1 MSEALAVPSPFAL
14 AGWAAVPARGRGPF
28 GGPLR
33 SASHDGSGAS
43 GAPLGARSLGGT
55 GRAEEAIEAA
65 GGFDD
70 LVARHRD
77 RVFRVA
83 LSVLGPGAEA
93 DAEDVAQE
101 AFVRAYR
108 RLASFRGESRI
119 GTWLY
124 RVAFNLAVDHRR
136 RTGRRGAEIG
146 GEALDALPAPGGDPH
161 RVARDGESTRLVRRL
176 LDTLPEAQRAALH
189 LHYWMGHTV
198 AEIAELLDVA
208 EGTVKSYLH
217 RGRERLR
224 AELEGEEDLP

>member
-1 MSEALAVPSPFAL
+1 MSQALAASSPFAL
-14 AGWAAVPARGRGPF
+14 AGWGAVPGRRQSPF
-28 GGPLR
+28 DGPLR
-33 SASHDGSGAS
+33 SASHDG
-43 GAPLGARSLGGT
+43 PEVLPVRGARRLGDAVA
-55 GRAEEAIEAA
+55 AES
-65 GGFDD
+65 FDE
-70 LVARHRD
+70 LIARHRD

-108 RLASFRGESRI
+108 RLGSFRGESRV

-136 RTGRRGAEIG
+136 RTGRRGTEIG
-146 GEALDALPAPGGDPH
+146 GEALDALPARGGDPDRAA
-161 RVARDGESTRLVRRL
+161 RVGESARLVRRL
-176 LDTLPEAQRAALH
+176 LDDLPEAQRAALH

-198 AEIAELLDVA
+198 AEIGELLDLA
-208 EGTVKSYLH
+208 EGTVKSHLH

-224 AELEGEEDLP
+224 AELEREEDLP